1 MIKWM
6 KSLYVNKMQISKGKK
21 HDYLGINI
29 DFSVKGKVAVTM
41 VEFLKRI
48 ISDFEVMV
56 ILIGTVVLSAAE
68 HLYTIRE

>member
-1 MIKWM
+1 MATICEFP
-6 KSLYVNKMQISKGKK
+6 KGKK